1 MKNSKL
7 WLVILSVSIMLS
19 SCALAPSAVESSLDH
34 EAEQKMGLPMTAAE
48 APRMDMSEN
57 VYEGDSSAGSSY
69 ESTEI
74 NAERIVI
81 KNASLSIVV
90 PDPSSA
96 MQSIAKMAEGMGG
109 FVVNL
114 NMYKTTT
121 SQGLEVP
128 IANITVRVPAE
139 KLDQTLIQIKAL
151 VDDPDIDVLNEDISG
166 QDVTSEVTDL
176 ESRLRNLEAAEEQLL
191 KIMNDAYR
199 TEDVIIVFRELTSV
213 REEIEMIQGQIKY
226 YRESAQLSAVSVYL
240 QAKAAIEPITIG
252 KWQPGVEIQKAIQAL
267 VNSGKFL
274 IDMLIWIIIFIAPLL
289 VVIFLPVF
297 FIIRYFKKRKQ
308 LKKSEE
314 PAQKEKEKKAS

>member
-19 SCALAPSAVESSLDH
+19 SCALAPNAVESSLDY
-34 EAEQKMGLPMTAAE
+34 EAEQKMGLPMTAGE
-48 APRMDMSEN
+48 APRMEMSEG
-57 VYEGDSSAGSSY
+57 VYENDSSAGSGF
-69 ESTEI
+69 ESTGV

-81 KNASLSIVV
+81 KNASLSVVV

-96 MQSIAKMAEGMGG
+96 MQSIVKMAEGMGG
-109 FVVNL
+109 FVVNS
-114 NMYKTTT
+114 NIYKTTT

-128 IANITVRVPAE
+128 IANITVRVPVE
-139 KLDQTLIQIKAL
+139 KLDQALIQIKAL

-252 KWQPGVEIQKAIQAL
+252 KWQPGVEIQKALQAL
-267 VNSGKFL
+267 VNGGKF
-274 IDMLIWIIIFIAPLL
+274 IVNMLIWLLILIAPLL
-289 VVIFLPVF
+289 AVIFLPIF

-308 LKKSEE
+308 LKKNEE
-314 PAQKEKEKKAS
+314 PAQKEKEKKVS

>member
-19 SCALAPSAVESSLDH
+19 SCALAPNAVESSLDY
-34 EAEQKMGLPMTAAE
+34 EAEQKMGLPMTADE
-48 APRMDMSEN
+48 APRMEMSED
-57 VYEGDSSAGSSY
+57 VFEGGHPVGSSF
-69 ESTEI
+69 ESTAI

-96 MQSIAKMAEGMGG
+96 MQSIVKMAEGTGG

-114 NMYKTTT
+114 NLSKTTT
-121 SQGLEVP
+121 SHGLEVP

-151 VDDPDIDVLNEDISG
+151 VDDPDIDILNEDISG

-176 ESRLRNLEAAEEQLL
+176 ESRLRNLEAAEAQLL
-191 KIMNDAYR
+191 KIMDDAYQ

-213 REEIEMIQGQIKY
+213 RAEIEMIQGQIKY

-240 QAKAAIEPITIG
+240 QAKAAIEPITVG
-252 KWQPGVEIQKAIQAL
+252 KWQPGVEIQKALQAL
-267 VNSGKFL
+267 VNGGKFMVN
-274 IDMLIWIIIFIAPLL
+274 MLIWLLILVAPLL
-289 VVIFLPVF
+289 VVIFLPIF

-308 LKKSEE
+308 RTKSEE
-314 PAQKEKEKKAS
+314 PLQKEKEKKAS

>member
-1 MKNSKL
+1 MKNGKL

-19 SCALAPSAVESSLDH
+19 SCASAPNAVESSLDY
-34 EAEQKMGLPMTAAE
+34 ESEQKMGLPMTAAE
-48 APRMDMSEN
+48 APRAEMSEGA
-57 VYEGDSSAGSSY
+57 YEGDSSAGSSFD
-69 ESTEI
+69 STGI
-74 NAERIVI
+74 NVERIVI

-96 MQSIAKMAEGMGG
+96 MQSIVDMAEGMGG
-109 FVVNL
+109 FVVNS
-114 NMYKTTT
+114 NIYKTTT

-139 KLDQTLIQIKAL
+139 KLDQALIQIKAL
-151 VDDPDIDVLNEDISG
+151 VDDLDIDVLNEDISG

-191 KIMNDAYR
+191 KIMDDAYR
-199 TEDVIIVFRELTSV
+199 TEDVLIVFRELTSV
-213 REEIEMIQGQIKY
+213 RSEIEMIQGQIKY

-240 QAKAAIEPITIG
+240 QAKAAVEPITIG
-252 KWQPGVEIQKAIQAL
+252 KWQPGIEIQKALQAL
-267 VNSGKFL
+267 VNGGKFL
-274 IDMLIWIIIFIAPLL
+274 ATMLIWLLILVAPLL
-289 VVIFLPVF
+289 AAIFLPIF
-297 FIIRYFKKRKQ
+297 FIIRYFRKRKL

>member
-19 SCALAPSAVESSLDH
+19 SCALAPKAVESSLDY
-34 EAEQKMGLPMTAAE
+34 EAEQKMGFPMTAAE
-48 APRMDMSEN
+48 APRMEMSEDA
-57 VYEGDSSAGSSY
+57 YEGGNSAGSSY
-69 ESTEI
+69 ESSAI
-74 NAERIVI
+74 NVDRIVI

-96 MQSIAKMAEGMGG
+96 MQSIVKMAEGMGG
-109 FVVNL
+109 FVVNS
-114 NMYKTTT
+114 NIYKTTT

-139 KLDQTLIQIKAL
+139 KLDQALIQIKAL
-151 VDDPDIDVLNEDISG
+151 VDDLDIDVLSEDISG

-191 KIMNDAYR
+191 KIMDNAYR
-199 TEDVIIVFRELTSV
+199 TDDVLIVFRELTSV
-213 REEIEMIQGQIKY
+213 RSEIEMIQGQIKY

-240 QAKAAIEPITIG
+240 QAKAAVEPITIG
-252 KWQPGVEIQKAIQAL
+252 KWQPGIEIQKALQAL
-267 VNSGKFL
+267 VNGGKFL
-274 IDMLIWIIIFIAPLL
+274 ATMLIWLLILVAPLL
-289 VVIFLPVF
+289 AVIFLPTF
-297 FIIRYFKKRKQ
+297 FIIRYFRKRKQ

-314 PAQKEKEKKAS
+314 PAQKEKEK